1 MAKINHHGMEIY
13 MEAFDE
19 KDLLILMILLVLCIC
34 KLYDSLDQSLMI
46 HVEFDFFLLLEVK

>member
-19 KDLLILMILLVLCIC
+19 KELLILMILLVLCIY
-34 KLYDSLDQSLMI
+34 KLYDFIDQSLLI
-46 HVEFDFFLLLEVK
+46 HV

>member
-1 MAKINHHGMEIY
+1 MAKINYHGMEIY

-19 KDLLILMILLVLCIC
+19 EDLVIVMILLVLCIC

-46 HVEFDFFLLLEVK
+46 HVEFFFFCFAFRG